1 MNICFITGT
10 IFNLGGVQRVLS
22 VVASELSKQHQITVL
37 CTDSNF
43 KQDNSLYNLS
53 KDVNVEINNNII
65 KPKSFRQKLIC
76 KFVKAMNNINKEIL
90 NEKILMASYY
100 PSKSELSRLIKY
112 LNKGD
117 FDYVIGVEGY
127 YSIVVA
133 LISKEIRAKV
143 LGWEHNSYFSYFEN
157 KNKYYWGQDLL
168 FKKYMPLLDGCIV
181 LTNSDREKY
190 TQILKVN
197 NCITIYNPLSFKS
210 NIKTNFSNKNILFVG
225 RLLEEQKGLDL
236 LIEVFNFVVKQKDEW
251 KLVIVGDGPDYK
263 KLTNLI
269 SEKGIEKSVQIF
281 PHTNKI
287 NDYYINSSILLSTS
301 RWEGFGL
308 VITEAMECG
317 LPVIAFDNS
326 GPKEIIEDGKSGIL
340 IKYGDVK
347 AMAEKTIDLIENTQL
362 RNGISKGAVERAQ
375 NFDCKTIIEKWNQYL
390 LSL

>member
-236 LIEVFNFVVKQKDEW
+236 LIEVFNFVVKQKNEW

-263 KLTNLI
+263 KLSNLI

-287 NDYYINSSILLSTS
+287 SDYYINSSILLSTS

-326 GPKEIIEDGKSGIL
+326 GPKEIIEDNINGIL
-340 IKYGDVK
+340 VK
-347 AMAEKTIDLIENTQL
+347 HEDINEMVMKILYLIDNRDIRLKL
-362 RNGISKGAVERAQ
+362 SKAAIERAKDF
-375 NFDCKTIIEKWNQYL
+375 NCNVIIEQWNRYF
-390 LSL
+390 STI

>member
-190 TQILKVN
+190 NQILKVN

-210 NIKTNFSNKNILFVG
+210 NIKTNCSNKNILFVG

-236 LIEVFNFVVKQKDEW
+236 LVEVFNFVVKQKDEW

-287 NDYYINSSILLSTS
+287 SYYYINSSILLSTS

-317 LPVIAFDNS
+317 LPVIAFENS
-326 GPKEIIEDGKSGIL
+326 GPKEIIEDNINGIL
-340 IKYGDVK
+340 VK
-347 AMAEKTIDLIENTQL
+347 HEDINEMVMKILYLIDNRDIRLKL
-362 RNGISKGAVERAQ
+362 SKAAIERAKDF
-375 NFDCKTIIEKWNQYL
+375 NCNVIIEQWNRYF
-390 LSL
+390 STI

>member
-1 MNICFITGT
+1 
-10 IFNLGGVQRVLS
+10 
-22 VVASELSKQHQITVL
+22 
-37 CTDSNF
+37 
-43 KQDNSLYNLS
+43 
-53 KDVNVEINNNII
+53 
-65 KPKSFRQKLIC
+65 
-76 KFVKAMNNINKEIL
+76 MNNINKEIL

-236 LIEVFNFVVKQKDEW
+236 LIEVFNFVVKQKNEW

-263 KLTNLI
+263 KLSNLI

-287 NDYYINSSILLSTS
+287 SDYYINSSILLSTS

-326 GPKEIIEDGKSGIL
+326 GPKEIIEDNINGIL
-340 IKYGDVK
+340 VK
-347 AMAEKTIDLIENTQL
+347 HEDINEMVMKILYLIDNRDIRLKL
-362 RNGISKGAVERAQ
+362 SKAAIERAKDF
-375 NFDCKTIIEKWNQYL
+375 NCNVIIEQWNRYF
-390 LSL
+390 STI